1 MFIQFEG
8 NLYNL
13 SLMRNVKIITINAIP
28 DVEGK
33 ERTYFIVR
41 ADYGTSHTDIMQT
54 FDRDEAVQLINTM
67 KVRVD

>member
-54 FDRDEAVQLINTM
+54 FNKDEAVNLVHMM
-67 KVRVD
+67 KVRTD